1 MEIQQIFNT
10 RDLLFLAFLAASGL
24 LGAHHGL
31 TRTFISLLSRLA
43 ATFGAGFVAKML
55 APLAARAVVTPIIG
69 DLFEQDAA
77 SYLTALPIPIETTIT
92 QMAVEMAEGV
102 AFLLLLAVLGILFSI
117 LLSVL
122 AQSLRFLTRH
132 PPLGFLD
139 RFAGLALGVAGGA
152 ALLMLAAVV
161 LSRAA
166 PELFRDLG
174 WLSPLNTADT
184 LLTRGFLSALVPDY
198 AI

>member
-1 MEIQQIFNT
+1 MEIQQIVNT

-132 PPLGFLD
+132 TPIGFLD

>member
-1 MEIQQIFNT
+1 MEIQQIVNT

-77 SYLTALPIPIETTIT
+77 S
-92 QMAVEMAEGV
+92 
-102 AFLLLLAVLGILFSI
+102 
-117 LLSVL
+117 
-122 AQSLRFLTRH
+122 
-132 PPLGFLD
+132 
-139 RFAGLALGVAGGA
+139 
-152 ALLMLAAVV
+152 
-161 LSRAA
+161 
-166 PELFRDLG
+166 
-174 WLSPLNTADT
+174 
-184 LLTRGFLSALVPDY
+184 
-198 AI
+198 